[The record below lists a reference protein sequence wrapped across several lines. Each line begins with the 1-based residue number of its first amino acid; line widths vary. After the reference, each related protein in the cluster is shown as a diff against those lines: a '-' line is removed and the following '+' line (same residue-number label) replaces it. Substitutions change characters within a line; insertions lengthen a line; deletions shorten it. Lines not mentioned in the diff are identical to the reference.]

1 MVQLR
6 LWRRPLLP
14 AGHVGIGA
22 AATVGEAPSD
32 AGEDGECER
41 GQGDLRAAGGGG
53 AQHRRTQALQP
64 AQRQGNRPTLPGDHG
79 ILQDHRCRPEAEAG
93 FDPTRKEERGEARI
107 PCLTQLNQS
116 SIHSPFSSLL
126 ASSEYLNQT
135 LDQLTSV
142 EFQHVLYGYDG

>member
-64 AQRQGNRPTLPGDHG
+64 AQRQGNRPTLPGIKLNLSPLLFAKQQH
-79 ILQDHRCRPEAEAG
+79 
-93 FDPTRKEERGEARI
+93 F
-107 PCLTQLNQS
+107 QL
-116 SIHSPFSSLL
+116 
-126 ASSEYLNQT
+126 
-135 LDQLTSV
+135 D
-142 EFQHVLYGYDG
+142 